1 MYSISIIIFSLA
13 LWIVRLYFKAMPYSC
28 DTCRNKYKYK
38 LNFTRHIN
46 EKHGHAELW
55 NCVESGCKSKCI
67 RRSYLVKYLTLIM
80 DINR

>member
-1 MYSISIIIFSLA
+1 MYRFNIIIVSLA
-13 LWIVRLYFKAMPYSC
+13 LRIVRLYFRAMPYGC

-38 LNFTRHIN
+38 LNLTRHIN

-67 RRSYLVKYLTLIM
+67 RRSILVKYLILTWL
-80 DINR
+80 